1 MGTSF
6 TTYSGKAVT
15 LTCEYDASKYRLDH
29 WESSLDKH
37 YLGSRPGDTIEYE
50 AVAGETPIAVLVEYG
65 QVNVSAV
72 RADDPEKKYKLVE
85 WRKSDDS

>member
-1 MGTSF
+1 MRRSTVSTIGRARLTS
-6 TTYSGKAVT
+6 TT
-15 LTCEYDASKYRLDH
+15 
-29 WESSLDKH
+29 WEAA
-37 YLGSRPGDTIEYE
+37 PGDTIEYE

-65 QVNVSAV
+65 QVNVSAA